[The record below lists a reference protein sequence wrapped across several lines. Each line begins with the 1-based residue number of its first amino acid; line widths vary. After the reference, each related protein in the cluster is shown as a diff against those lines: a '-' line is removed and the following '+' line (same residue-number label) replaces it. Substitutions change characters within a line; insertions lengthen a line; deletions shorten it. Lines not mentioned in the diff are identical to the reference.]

1 MYPSLHYPK
10 GKGSYVECDSNNDE
24 KSYKR
29 LHFAVTFITLTQIPY
44 GPVPRVA
51 SGVGEA
57 S

>member
-1 MYPSLHYPK
+1 MLNVTQTMAK
-10 GKGSYVECDSNNDE
+10 

-29 LHFAVTFITLTQIPY
+29 LHFSVTFITLTQIPY